1 MSNSKRIP
9 DTDRGAAMKS
19 IQLPDD
25 VYQRAAELA
34 EADHVSVDRLVA
46 AMVNERVSDWAR
58 LQARAERGS
67 LEKLRNVRAKVSD
80 VPPEVMDLL

>member
-1 MSNSKRIP
+1 
-9 DTDRGAAMKS
+9 MKS

-46 AMVNERVSDWAR
+46 AMVNERVSDWAKLR
-58 LQARAERGS
+58 ARAERGS
-67 LEKLRNVRAKVSD
+67 VEKLRNVLAKVSD
-80 VPPEVMDLL
+80 AAPEAMDRL

>member
-1 MSNSKRIP
+1 
-9 DTDRGAAMKS
+9 MKC

-46 AMVNERVSDWAR
+46 AMVNEGVSDWAR

-67 LEKLRNVRAKVSD
+67 VEKLRNVLAKVSEA
-80 VPPEVMDLL
+80 PPEARDSL

>member
-1 MSNSKRIP
+1 
-9 DTDRGAAMKS
+9 MKS

-46 AMVNERVSDWAR
+46 AIVNERVRDWAKLR
-58 LQARAERGS
+58 ARAERS
-67 LEKLRNVRAKVSD
+67 SVEKLRNVLAKVSD
-80 VPPEVMDLL
+80 APPEAVDRLRGELKHGGRFS

>member
-1 MSNSKRIP
+1 
-9 DTDRGAAMKS
+9 MKS

-46 AMVNERVSDWAR
+46 AIVNERASDWAK
-58 LQARAERGS
+58 LQARASRGS
-67 LEKLRNVRAKVSD
+67 LEKYRNVLSKVSD
-80 VPPEVMDLL
+80 APPEPMDRL